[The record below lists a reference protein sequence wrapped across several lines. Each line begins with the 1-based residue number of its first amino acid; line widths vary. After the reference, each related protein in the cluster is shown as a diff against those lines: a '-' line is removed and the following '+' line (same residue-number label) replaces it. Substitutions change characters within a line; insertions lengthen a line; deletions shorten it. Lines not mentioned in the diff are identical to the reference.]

1 MSKTKHKHHKDDET
15 GAKPPRP
22 PKAPKPPTAPQ
33 PPETPEPPAPPADD
47 AEDYL
52 EEDEFPE
59 SEDYPEGKDFDVR
72 VEVDAGDFFGPD
84 GPFGKRGVFGPG
96 GPFGNNGPF
105 GDRGPFGPD
114 GLFGPGGIFGDK
126 RKGRHRDG
134 ERGPGGPKRRGRMFG
149 PGELRLVLLAL
160 IAEEARHGYDCIRAF
175 EDATGGS
182 YAPSPGV
189 VYPTLSMLLDEG
201 LIAERDSDDAR
212 KVYEATDAGREEL
225 GRNRDEIEDLLARIG
240 RKAERAHAARSS
252 DTMRAMGNLASVLT
266 NAASRGRLSSD
277 NKDRIVDLIDEL
289 ARKIERL

>member
-1 MSKTKHKHHKDDET
+1 MSKKKHKPHKEDET
-15 GAKPPRP
+15 GAKPASP
-22 PKAPKPPTAPQ
+22 PKAPKPPQA
-33 PPETPEPPAPPADD
+33 PEPPKAPEND
-47 AEDYL
+47 AEKYLEGEDYL
-52 EEDEFPE
+52 EGDDFPE
-59 SEDYPEGKDFDVR
+59 GDDHPEGKDCDVR
-72 VEVDAGDFFGPD
+72 VEVDASDFFGPD

-105 GDRGPFGPD
+105 GPD

-126 RKGRHRDG
+126 RKGRHRGG

-175 EDATGGS
+175 EEATGGS

-201 LIAERDSDDAR
+201 LIAERESDDAR

-225 GRNRDEIEDLLARIG
+225 ERNRDEIEDLLTRIG

-252 DTMRAMGNLASVLT
+252 DMMRAMGNLASVLT